1 MVMLPFLAN
10 EKITA
15 ETLFEGFSVD
25 LQSTADL
32 LKSLASYNPTV
43 WSYVSAL
50 TRQVMTPLAIAI
62 LTVLVVLEFSN
73 AARKL
78 SATDGGA
85 TFEFFAPLILKLIMV
100 VILLPN
106 AMNIIEAILEIGTH
120 VISGAAR
127 IVAKG
132 GMSYDT
138 FSGFKGKGLVGNLL
152 IGFFAILIFG
162 CRLISF
168 VIVNV
173 LITLRFIQLYLMVPF
188 SPLAIATLVHDDYRS
203 IGIGYFK
210 NVLAYSI
217 QGVLIFLVV
226 SFVSLFQNAAY
237 AEATGVLKFIGA
249 VSGSLIQAILL
260 IVALVGTQR
269 TARNIMGM

>member
-10 EKITA
+10 EKISA

-138 FSGFKGKGLVGNLL
+138 FSGFKGKGLGGKIIIAMV
-152 IGFFAILIFG
+152 AILIFL

-168 VIVNV
+168 VIVHV
-173 LITLRFIQLYLMVPF
+173 LITMRFIQLYLMTPF

-203 IGIGYFK
+203 IGIGFFK
-210 NVLAYSI
+210 NVMAYTI
-217 QGVLIFLVV
+217 QGVAIFLVV
-226 SFVSLFQNAAY
+226 AFVSLFENAINAG
-237 AEATGVLKFIGA
+237 ESNFFVATGAAIV
-249 VSGSLIQAILL
+249 QAILL

>member
-10 EKITA
+10 EKISA
-15 ETLFEGFSVD
+15 ETLFEGFNVD

-32 LKSLASYNPTV
+32 VKNLANYNPTV
-43 WSYVSAL
+43 WNFVSAI
-50 TRQVMTPLAIAI
+50 TKQVMTPLAIAI

-85 TFEFFAPLILKLIMV
+85 TFEFFAPLILRLIMV

-106 AMNIIEAILEIGTH
+106 AMNIIEAILEVGTH

-127 IVAKG
+127 IVSKG

-138 FSGFKGKGLVGNLL
+138 FSGFKGKGIVGNML
-152 IGFFAILIFG
+152 IGFIAILIFV
-162 CRLISF
+162 CRLISV

-173 LITLRFIQLYLMVPF
+173 LITMRFIQLYLMTPF
-188 SPLAIATLVHDDYRS
+188 TPLAIATLVHEEHHH
-203 IGIGYFK
+203 IGIGFFK
-210 NVLAYSI
+210 NVIAYAI
-217 QGVLIFLVV
+217 QGILIFLVV
-226 SFVSLFQNAAY
+226 AFVSLFQNAAN
-237 AEATGVLKFIGA
+237 ANATGVVQFIGA
-249 VSGSLIQAILL
+249 VTGSIVQAILL
-260 IVALVGTQR
+260 IVALIGTQR

>member
-10 EKITA
+10 EKISA
-15 ETLFEGFSVD
+15 ETLFEGFNVD

-32 LKSLASYNPTV
+32 VKNLANYNPTV
-43 WSYVSAL
+43 WNFVSAI
-50 TRQVMTPLAIAI
+50 TKQVMTPLAIAI

-85 TFEFFAPLILKLIMV
+85 TFEFFAPLILRLIMV

-106 AMNIIEAILEIGTH
+106 AMNIIEAILEVGTH

-127 IVAKG
+127 IVSKG

-138 FSGFKGKGLVGNLL
+138 FSGFKGKGIVGNML
-152 IGFFAILIFG
+152 IGFIAILIFV
-162 CRLISF
+162 CRLISV

-173 LITLRFIQLYLMVPF
+173 LITMRFIQLYLMTPF
-188 SPLAIATLVHDDYRS
+188 TPLAIATLIHEEHRH
-203 IGIGYFK
+203 IGIGFFK
-210 NVLAYSI
+210 NVIAYAI

-226 SFVSLFQNAAY
+226 AFVSLFQNAAN
-237 AEATGVLKFIGA
+237 ANATGVVQFIGA
-249 VSGSLIQAILL
+249 VTGSIVQAILL
-260 IVALVGTQR
+260 IVALIGTQR